1 MCALPAILG
10 AWRQC
15 DRLIVPVPMTPMQK
29 KSTSYLGAFSQPG
42 ATLDADASWAMAAA
56 LCSPVETVFDLQL
69 RISSPSIPHARE
81 CLCCT
86 LPRRSARRSAA
97 GADTSRGSAALIGV
111 QTKTFRAQL
120 RNDEANRVG
129 GTRAGSS
136 KGRLARREIALTLL
150 CESTVLQWSPGLS
163 LLQSGSRSLAA
174 AGLEDVGFPRACWG
188 CRPWLHKRTST
199 AWSPEKI
206 SYSMAASKCDELLPF
221 RITA

>member
-1 MCALPAILG
+1 VCALPAILG

-163 LLQSGSRSLAA
+163 LLQSGSRSWLWRLQ
-174 AGLEDVGFPRACWG
+174 GWKMSVFPELVGVADPG
-188 CRPWLHKRTST
+188 CTKEQARRGRRRR
-199 AWSPEKI
+199 SPI
-206 SYSMAASKCDELLPF
+206 A
-221 RITA
+221 

>member
-1 MCALPAILG
+1 MSALPAILG

-69 RISSPSIPHARE
+69 RISSPCIPHARE

-86 LPRRSARRSAA
+86 LLRRSARQSAA

-111 QTKTFRAQL
+111 QTKRHSTHSFVTTQAASGKNMQRVMASERLLQHRSIGVRALAGAGNVKQCLMSRIASFRH
-120 RNDEANRVG
+120 V
-129 GTRAGSS
+129 S
-136 KGRLARREIALTLL
+136 
-150 CESTVLQWSPGLS
+150 SPGSCLC
-163 LLQSGSRSLAA
+163 LFPGLRRS
-174 AGLEDVGFPRACWG
+174 
-188 CRPWLHKRTST
+188 
-199 AWSPEKI
+199 
-206 SYSMAASKCDELLPF
+206 
-221 RITA
+221 